1 MQPERGKKTEA
12 LPQVAEHLTP
22 EERMLNV
29 LVGALW
35 QVEVENRF
43 GVNTKSLAPPTDER
57 AA

>member
-1 MQPERGKKTEA
+1 MQADRSQKCEG

-35 QVEVENRF
+35 QVEVQSRF
-43 GVNTKSLAPPTDER
+43 GVSSSPPAPAVDD
-57 AA
+57 AAA

>member
-1 MQPERGKKTEA
+1 MQPERGKKSEA

-43 GVNTKSLAPPTDER
+43 GSSTTSLAPPRDD
-57 AA
+57 AAA